1 MHTGRRLEMKVTY
14 DPEADVLYI
23 LLREDAREV
32 DTEEIREGVT
42 AAYDEC
48 GRVISL
54 EYIGAAA
61 NGLVTDGTVRVAVV
75 NYPGHARAR
84 A

>member
-1 MHTGRRLEMKVTY
+1 MKVTY

-23 LLREDAREV
+23 LLREEAREA
-32 DTEEIREGVT
+32 DTSEIREGVT
-42 AAYDEC
+42 IAFDEH

-61 NGLVTDGTVRVAVV
+61 DGLVTDDTVRVAVV

>member
-1 MHTGRRLEMKVTY
+1 MKVTY

-23 LLREDAREV
+23 LLREDAREA

-42 AAYDEC
+42 AAYDER
-48 GRVISL
+48 GRIISL

-61 NGLVTDGTVRVAVV
+61 DGLVTDGTVRVAVV

>member
-1 MHTGRRLEMKVTY
+1 MKVTY

-23 LLREDAREV
+23 LLREEAREA
-32 DTEEIREGVT
+32 DTEEIRGGVT
-42 AAYDEC
+42 AAFDQH
-48 GRVISL
+48 GRLISL

-61 NGLVTDGTVRVAVV
+61 DGLVVDDTIRVSVV
-75 NYPGHARAR
+75 NYPGRAKTR